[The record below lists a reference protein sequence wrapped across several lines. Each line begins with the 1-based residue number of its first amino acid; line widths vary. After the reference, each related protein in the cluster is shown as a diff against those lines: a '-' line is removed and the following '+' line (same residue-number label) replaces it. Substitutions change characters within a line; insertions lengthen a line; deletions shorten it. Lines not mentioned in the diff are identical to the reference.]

1 MNGIGQITVEGQSVP
16 FDYIHATAFDDS
28 LKEFLIIIN
37 FTKYGLIQIYLS
49 WPADGKTE
57 QSISLKNLFD

>member
-16 FDYIHATAFDDS
+16 FDYIRPTAFDDS

-57 QSISLKNLFD
+57 